1 TRRRHVPS
9 WGTTSGCSSMVEPL
23 HSKQMVRVRFPSPAP
38 HDEAARR
45 SRGGLRHEARTG
57 HGHGEAPPHAALPS
71 PLWPPHGSS
80 SCVATEFVPR
90 PARTRGAGTNSA
102 PIGGMGR
109 QPLTTTSELVAPRPA
124 RSVHRTS
131 WARRYEFAAASTPLR
146 PAPSPSRVRP
156 RPGVGV
162 AGCPLLQPVRVRVRA
177 EVVLPGGVRAAPG
190 TNSARG
196 HELGVGVRRTLGRG
210 PRPRPRLRLRPRP
223 YPHRPHP
230 GNDEGRPAVRDGLSW
245 TRRYADAGVSV
256 LRDVET

>member
-1 TRRRHVPS
+1 
-9 WGTTSGCSSMVEPL
+9 
-23 HSKQMVRVRFPSPAP
+23 
-38 HDEAARR
+38 
-45 SRGGLRHEARTG
+45 
-57 HGHGEAPPHAALPS
+57 
-71 PLWPPHGSS
+71 S
-80 SCVATEFVPR
+80 SCVAAEFVPL

-177 EVVLPGGVRAAPG
+177 EVVLPGGVRAVPG

-230 GNDEGRPAVRDGLSW
+230 SNDEGRPAVRDGLCW
-245 TRRYADAGVSV
+245 TCRYADAGVSV
-256 LRDVET
+256 LRDVETALDRLGQAAGHADLTAADADGHEVGDLRLPLRAAGAGVAARELALGDGHRCLLGLVMRAGPSGLRLALGCV